1 MRMSVLQYTQGGNF
15 PPSEHIVEEEAE
27 DTVKVVEGK
36 DSDEDED
43 SDETDCEESD
53 EEKDEPPRS
62 RRRVAD

>member
-1 MRMSVLQYTQGGNF
+1 MRTSVLQYTQGGNF

-27 DTVKVVEGK
+27 DTVKVVDGK
-36 DSDEDED
+36 D